1 MLQEGE
7 LVRGTHWP
15 ETVEIKRCVPIGDTM
30 VQVEALGRSTR
41 TYYEHLLETYQLDL
55 LERLGAQQ
63 ETTERNGALYG
74 RILQY
79 RALDCERRFSRIR
92 ALGSQRV
99 LPLPHQIAAV
109 YNRMLQAPQVR
120 FLLADDPGAGKTIMA
135 GMLIRE
141 LQARASADRILIL
154 VPPLVLNQWRE
165 ELQSKF
171 DVEFR
176 IITRLSLKESGGRN
190 PFMEHACCLTSLY
203 WAARDEVK
211 ALIAEADFELVIAD
225 EAHKMAAYTEGVKRR
240 KVRRTRLYQL
250 GETVFRHAPHRLL
263 LTATPHK
270 GDPENF
276 RHLLGLLE
284 PDVFSRVEKAD
295 RAKASAKK
303 EEVELLRDRANP
315 YVIRRL
321 KEGMVQFDGT
331 PLFPPRTTMTLEF
344 DLSPDEL
351 ALYEAVTDYV
361 KYHFNRATQRGQTGT
376 AFAMMLLQRRL
387 SSSIE
392 AIHQSLVRRLDRL
405 RHLWENLMASQA
417 ERVDDQALEDRTS
430 MDAAFDDGVDEDVDM
445 DEAPLSE
452 QEEWEEQVEREADA
466 IDPDELRLEI
476 EELERLLVQ
485 SGQLRQGG
493 YERKFTELERT
504 LFGLDGLLTKGE
516 KILIFTESTDTLR
529 SLHERLQERVAGIAR
544 ISGSLS
550 MDERQRQVELFREEY
565 PIMLATDAGGESIN
579 LQFCNQMV
587 NYDIPWNP
595 NKLEQRMGRIHRI
608 GQRNEVFIFN
618 LVAGN
623 TREGSVMRALLVKM
637 EQMRR
642 DLGQDLVYDFI
653 GDVLEDR
660 IGSLADIMQESILER
675 QHLDDLIA
683 GMERTLSDE
692 HQRLLETAERERM
705 DRDLIDLPGMR
716 REQQFLAMKRIPATA
731 CLEFTKSVLLARRV
745 SLSDTGYGFRVERLP
760 KSIRDFAQKHVRSNY
775 GWANPLRVE
784 LETDGVPFGID
795 HPLCQLA
802 MALTAEEAERTPN
815 QRLAL
820 YYPTPEPLDVEVYEM
835 SVVDGTGREL
845 SREWITAA
853 RRESGQVIALDSQW
867 IWQCAWD
874 RVAGTELGGSGQTL
888 QTEPLQVGPVQTGFQ
903 VEAPRVDPL
912 QLEALRVAQRAV
924 YELRGQR
931 EEQLN
936 KKSQFLHRAFD
947 AQYDQ
952 AARRLEEYHRTNVD
966 NRNSALINQANGQLL
981 EIDEKRHARL
991 TEVERE
997 RSVQLRPLK
1006 RLVQARLLPD
1016 GSAETRVIPE
1026 DYADA
1031 WERQAH
1037 VAGYP
1042 HVRVMDAFGPV
1053 DLYSETAEGEGR
1065 FWRWQGG
1072 ELETVDR

>member
-1 MLQEGE
+1 MLQEGD

-30 VQVEALGRSTR
+30 VQVEALGRTTR

-55 LERLGAQQ
+55 LEHLGASQ
-63 ETTERNGALYG
+63 ETAQLDGAVYG

-79 RALDCERRFSRIR
+79 RALDCERRFSHVR
-92 ALGSQRV
+92 ALGNQSV

-154 VPPLVLNQWRE
+154 VPPLVVPQWQE
-165 ELQSKF
+165 ELRSKF

-203 WAARDEVK
+203 WAARDDVK

-276 RHLLGLLE
+276 RHLLRLLE
-284 PDVFSRVEKAD
+284 PDVFSRVEKAERS
-295 RAKASAKK
+295 RASGKQ
-303 EEVELLRDRANP
+303 EEAELLRDRANP

-361 KYHFNRATQRGQTGT
+361 QHHFNRATQRGQTGT

-392 AIHQSLVRRLDRL
+392 AIHQSLVRRCNRL
-405 RHLWENLMASQA
+405 RQLWEQLMSQA
-417 ERVDDQALEDRTS
+417 ERVDDQEPV
-430 MDAAFDDGVDEDVDM
+430 DAAFDEDVDIDM
-445 DEAPLSE
+445 DEAPLAE
-452 QEEWEEQVEREADA
+452 QEQWEEQVEKEADA

-485 SGQLRQGG
+485 SGYLRQGG

-529 SLHERLQERVAGIAR
+529 SLQERLQDRVAGIAR
-544 ISGSLS
+544 ITGSLS

-608 GQRNEVFIFN
+608 GQRNEVFVFN

-623 TREGSVMRALLVKM
+623 TREGSVMRALLIKM

-705 DRDLIDLPGMR
+705 ERDLIDLPGMR
-716 REQQFLAMKRIPATA
+716 REQAFLALRRIPASA
-731 CLEFTKSVLLARRV
+731 CLGFTKSVLLARRI
-745 SLSDTGYGFRVERLP
+745 SLVDTGYGFRVERLP
-760 KSIRDFAQKHVRSNY
+760 KAIRDFAQKHVQPNY
-775 GWANPLRVE
+775 GWANPIRAE
-784 LETDGVPFGID
+784 METDGVPFGVD

-815 QRLAL
+815 QRMAL

-853 RRESGQVIALDSQW
+853 RRESGQVITLDSQW
-867 IWQCAWD
+867 IWSCAWD
-874 RVAGTELGGSGQTL
+874 RVAGTESGRSGETL
-888 QTEPLQVGPVQTGFQ
+888 QLGPLQM
-903 VEAPRVDPL
+903 EAPRLETL
-912 QLEALRVAQRAV
+912 QLDALRIAQRRV
-924 YELRGQR
+924 YELRGLR

-966 NRNSALINQANGQLL
+966 NRNSALINQVNGQLL
-981 EIDEKRHARL
+981 EIEEKRGGRL

-997 RSVQLRPLK
+997 RSVQLRPLR
-1006 RLVQARLLPD
+1006 RLVQLRLLPD
-1016 GSAETRVIPE
+1016 GSQEPRVIPA

-1031 WERQAH
+1031 WERREH
-1037 VAGYP
+1037 LEGRVY
-1042 HVRVMDAFGPV
+1042 VRVLDAFGPA
-1053 DLYSETAEGEGR
+1053 DLYSETAEGKGR
-1065 FWRWQGG
+1065 FWRWRGG
-1072 ELETVDR
+1072 RLEVVDR